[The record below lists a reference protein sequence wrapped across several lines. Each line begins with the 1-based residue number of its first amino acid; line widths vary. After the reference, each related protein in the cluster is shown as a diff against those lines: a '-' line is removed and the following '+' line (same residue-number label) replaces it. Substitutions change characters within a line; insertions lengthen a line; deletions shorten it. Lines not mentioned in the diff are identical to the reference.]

1 MEKTLIILKPD
12 AVKTK
17 NIGNIIARIE
27 KENFKICGLKL
38 LQIDK
43 KTAEEFYSIHKER
56 PFYNNLVNFMI
67 SGPIVVAVLEAK
79 EAVTKW
85 RKLIG
90 ATDPAEAEANT
101 IRKLYAQNKEN
112 NAVHGSDSV
121 DNAINEISFF
131 FNKDELV

>member
-12 AVKTK
+12 AVKSK

-56 PFYNNLVNFMI
+56 PFYNSLVNFMI
-67 SGPIVVAVLEAK
+67 SGPVVVSVLEAK

-121 DNAINEISFF
+121 DNAINEINFF
-131 FNKDELV
+131 FNNDELV